1 MSYMHGKVRIKL
13 SWELY
18 AREDS
23 HKAIM
28 GAICRERYI
37 RGEP

>member
-23 HKAIM
+23 HKAAES
-28 GAICRERYI
+28 AILGGNRE
-37 RGEP
+37 